1 METIRVGTRGSELA
15 LAQTNEA
22 IERIESAFPGYRCEK
37 VIISTTGDRFTDVSL
52 DKLGSNGLFTNEIE
66 HEMREGKI
74 DIAVHS
80 GKDLPSYTAPPF
92 SIPAV
97 LKRSYPTDCLLY
109 RVSELDI
116 EKNTDLAGLTIG
128 TSSSRRE
135 YLAKKYYPSCR
146 VELIRGNIQ
155 TRLNKLR
162 DGKYDLI
169 FMAKAAIAR
178 SKALAMDGIGVIDLP
193 AEQFVPAA
201 CQGIIAIEAL
211 ETSRFVPVMEKI
223 SDNPTKVLFDSERKL
238 MRLLKASCHDETGV
252 NIAFED
258 GICRIHAFYKES
270 GIITKTCPPDG
281 LDETIEL
288 LAKELQE

>member
-15 LAQTNEA
+15 IAQTNEA
-22 IERIESAFPGYRCEK
+22 IERIEAAFPGYRCEK

-66 HEMREGKI
+66 HEMREGRI

-109 RVSELDI
+109 RRSDLDI
-116 EKNTDLAGLTIG
+116 TKNSEFEGLIIG

-135 YLAKKYYPSCR
+135 YLAKKYYPLCTI
-146 VELIRGNIQ
+146 ELIRGNIQ
-155 TRLNKLR
+155 TRLNKLK

-169 FMAKAAIAR
+169 FMAKAAIER
-178 SKALAMDGIGVIDLP
+178 SKALDMDGIGVIDLP
-193 AEQFVPAA
+193 AERFVPAA

-211 ETSRFVPVMEKI
+211 ETGRFVPVLEGI
-223 SDNPTKVLFDSERKL
+223 NDGPTKVLFDSERLL

-252 NIAFED
+252 NIAVED
-258 GICRIHAFYKES
+258 GMCRIHAFYRES
-270 GIITKTCPPDG
+270 GIMTRTCPVEG
-281 LDETIEL
+281 LKETIEL
-288 LAKELQE
+288 LAKELQA